1 MRSLA
6 HILVSIAL
14 VATFS
19 GVIAA
24 HSQNG
29 PSPYSQIRVA
39 KTVYLDNQS
48 GSDAVGREALAQ
60 LKKWGEFQ
68 IVNDRTQAN
77 LIFVLSADPAKGGN
91 IIFSA
96 GQTGTVQDGRVE
108 EDQVPTYNKQAPV
121 RYLYLTVVDSKNGE
135 KLWSDS
141 HKWGGLLTGF
151 NSAGARLVKKLEKE
165 VKK

>member
-1 MRSLA
+1 MVGA
-6 HILVSIAL
+6 Q
-14 VATFS
+14 
-19 GVIAA
+19 
-24 HSQNG
+24 SQ
-29 PSPYSQIRVA
+29 PWPHAQIRVA

-48 GSDAVGREALAQ
+48 GSDAVGRETLAQ
-60 LKKWGEFQ
+60 LKKWGKFQ
-68 IVNDRTQAN
+68 IVGDRAQADLT
-77 LIFVLSADPAKGGN
+77 LILSADPPKGGN
-91 IIFSA
+91 IIFSG

>member
-1 MRSLA
+1 MIAGVRGLLVVGILA
-6 HILVSIAL
+6 CGSPTMVGAQ
-14 VATFS
+14 
-19 GVIAA
+19 
-24 HSQNG
+24 SQ
-29 PSPYSQIRVA
+29 PSPHAQIRVA

-48 GSDAVGREALAQ
+48 GSDAVGRETLAQ
-60 LKKWGEFQ
+60 LKKWGKFK
-68 IVNDRTQAN
+68 IVSDRVQAD
-77 LIFVLSADPAKGGN
+77 LIFVLSADAPKGGN
-91 IIFSA
+91 IIFSG

-151 NSAGARLVKKLEKE
+151 NSAGARLVKKLQKE